1 MQQHVLILENGEG
14 NLELIAKLV
23 RRAGLT
29 PVGATSLTEGKAR
42 FSQKDAP
49 ETFLCAIVAYSL
61 PDARKGEA
69 IDFTVKSFIPT
80 IATTESLDSAIRDK
94 VLERDVVDYIP
105 KENSQNYDYL
115 NRLIGRLEK
124 NKSTGVI
131 VVSTNRVLRT
141 KTVSLLQRHNFIAFE
156 CLTATDAMQCLPEHN
171 NVRLV
176 ITDNTLP
183 DMTGTHFVSSL
194 RKAFSK
200 EQLAIMGVAGG
211 KGMLMS
217 AHFIK
222 SGANDFLRVPYC
234 HEEFLCR
241 VMQNVEYIESV
252 EEIRRVANTDYLT
265 GLPNRRHFFYM
276 VTVQH
281 QKLLENHALALIDLD
296 FFKSINDT
304 HGHDAGDIVL
314 KAIAALIE
322 FYFPDEIISRF
333 GGEEFCIYMPSITLE
348 NACKRLEDFRKVVE
362 AEVIQLPKTD
372 IKVTCSIGVS
382 GTHTQRVDKLLSL
395 ADKQLY
401 AAKHDGRNQVKCEA
415 PGASYQEQAS
425 LL

>member
-1 MQQHVLILENGEG
+1 MQQHVLIIENGEG

-42 FSQKDAP
+42 FSQNVP

-61 PDARKGEA
+61 PDAPHGQA
-69 IDFTVKSFIPT
+69 IDFTASAYIPT
-80 IATTESLDSAIRDK
+80 IATTETLDNATRDK
-94 VLERDVVDYIP
+94 VLERDVVDYVP

-115 NRLIGRLEK
+115 SRLISRLEK
-124 NKSTGVI
+124 NKSTGVL
-131 VVSTNRVLRT
+131 VVSTNRVLRSRT
-141 KTVSLLQRHNFIAFE
+141 ISLLQRHNFVAFE
-156 CLTATDAMQCLPEHN
+156 SLTANDAMQQLSGHQN
-171 NVRLV
+171 IRLV

-183 DMTGTHFVSSL
+183 DMTGTKFVAFL
-194 RKAFSK
+194 RKSFSK

-211 KGMLMS
+211 QGMLMS

-222 SGANDFLRVPYC
+222 SGANDFLRIPYC

-265 GLPNRRHFFYM
+265 GLPNRRHFFYT

-281 QKLLENHALALIDLD
+281 QSLSEDHALALIDLD

-314 KAIAALIE
+314 KAMAALIE

-333 GGEEFCIYMPSITLE
+333 GGEEFCIYMPNTPLDE
-348 NACKRLEDFRKVVE
+348 ACERLDDFRKVVE
-362 AEVIQLPKTD
+362 AEVIKLPTTD
-372 IKVTCSIGVS
+372 IKVTCSIGVC
-382 GTHTQRVDKLLSL
+382 GARTQRVDKLLSS

-401 AAKHDGRNQVKCEA
+401 AAKNNGRNQVMCEQ
-415 PGASYQEQAS
+415 PDTSSIEQAS

>member
-156 CLTATDAMQCLPEHN
+156 CLTATDAMQCLSEHN

-281 QKLLENHALALIDLD
+281 QKMLENHALALIDLD

>member
-1 MQQHVLILENGEG
+1 MQQHVLIIENGEG

-42 FSQKDAP
+42 FSQNMP

-61 PDARKGEA
+61 PDAPKGEA
-69 IDFTVKSFIPT
+69 IDFTVESFIPT

-115 NRLIGRLEK
+115 NRLISRLEK
-124 NKSTGVI
+124 NKSTGVV
-131 VVSTNRVLRT
+131 VVSTNRVLRS

-156 CLTATDAMQCLPEHN
+156 CLTATDAMQCLSEHK

-183 DMTGTHFVSSL
+183 DMTGTHFVASL

-241 VMQNVEYIESV
+241 VMQNVE
-252 EEIRRVANTDYLT
+252 

-281 QKLLENHALALIDLD
+281 QNLSEDHALALIDLD

-314 KAIAALIE
+314 KALAALIE

-333 GGEEFCIYMPSITLE
+333 GGEEFCIYMPSTPLKK
-348 NACKRLEDFRKVVE
+348 ACERLEDFRKVVE

-382 GTHTQRVDKLLSL
+382 GAHTQRVDKLLSL

-401 AAKHDGRNQVKCEA
+401 AAKNCGRNQVKCE
-415 PGASYQEQAS
+415 PPDVPQQEQAS

>member
-1 MQQHVLILENGEG
+1 MQQNVLIIENGEG

-29 PVGATSLTEGKAR
+29 PVGATSLIEGRAR
-42 FSQKDAP
+42 FEQEMP

-61 PDARKGEA
+61 PDAKQGQA
-69 IDFTVKSFIPT
+69 IDFAANAFIPT

-115 NRLIGRLEK
+115 SRLISRLEK

-131 VVSTNRVLRT
+131 VVSTNRLLRT
-141 KTVSLLQRHNFIAFE
+141 RTVSLLQQHNFIAFE
-156 CLTATDAMQCLPEHN
+156 CLTANEAMQHLAQHKN
-171 NVRLV
+171 IKLI

-183 DMTGTHFVSSL
+183 DMTGTQFVASL

-200 EQLAIMGVAGG
+200 EQLAIMGIAGG

-265 GLPNRRHFFYM
+265 GLPNRRHFFYTL
-276 VTVQH
+276 TVQH
-281 QKLLENHALALIDLD
+281 QHLSDNHALALIDLD

-314 KAIAALIE
+314 KAMAALIE
-322 FYFPDEIISRF
+322 FYFADEVISRF
-333 GGEEFCIYMPSITLE
+333 GGEEFCIYLPNTPLKD
-348 NACKRLEDFRKVVE
+348 ACKQLDDFRKVVE
-362 AEVIQLPKTD
+362 AEVIKLPTTD
-372 IKVTCSIGVS
+372 IKVTCSIGVC
-382 GTHTQRVDKLLSL
+382 GVATQRIDKLLSL

-401 AAKHDGRNQVKCEA
+401 AAKHNGRNQVMFEA
-415 PGASYQEQAS
+415 PDAPQLEQAS

>member
-156 CLTATDAMQCLPEHN
+156 CLTATDAMQCLSEHN

-281 QKLLENHALALIDLD
+281 KKLLENHALALIDLD

>member
-1 MQQHVLILENGEG
+1 MQQHVLIIENGEG

-156 CLTATDAMQCLPEHN
+156 CLTATDAMQCLSEHN

>member
-1 MQQHVLILENGEG
+1 
-14 NLELIAKLV
+14 
-23 RRAGLT
+23 
-29 PVGATSLTEGKAR
+29 
-42 FSQKDAP
+42 
-49 ETFLCAIVAYSL
+49 
-61 PDARKGEA
+61 
-69 IDFTVKSFIPT
+69 
-80 IATTESLDSAIRDK
+80 
-94 VLERDVVDYIP
+94 
-105 KENSQNYDYL
+105 
-115 NRLIGRLEK
+115 
-124 NKSTGVI
+124 
-131 VVSTNRVLRT
+131 
-141 KTVSLLQRHNFIAFE
+141 
-156 CLTATDAMQCLPEHN
+156 
-171 NVRLV
+171 
-176 ITDNTLP
+176 
-183 DMTGTHFVSSL
+183 
-194 RKAFSK
+194 
-200 EQLAIMGVAGG
+200 
-211 KGMLMS
+211 MLMS

-333 GGEEFCIYMPSITLE
+333 GGEEFCIYMLSITLE

>member
-1 MQQHVLILENGEG
+1 MQQHVLIIENGEG

-29 PVGATSLTEGKAR
+29 PVGETSLTEGKAR
-42 FSQKDAP
+42 FSQNMP

-61 PDARKGEA
+61 PDAPKGEA
-69 IDFTVKSFIPT
+69 IDFTVESFIPT

-115 NRLIGRLEK
+115 NRLISRLEK
-124 NKSTGVI
+124 NKSTGVV
-131 VVSTNRVLRT
+131 VVSTNRVLRS

-156 CLTATDAMQCLPEHN
+156 CLTATDAMQCLSEHK

-183 DMTGTHFVSSL
+183 DMTGTHFVASL

-281 QKLLENHALALIDLD
+281 QNLSEDHALALIDLD

-314 KAIAALIE
+314 KAMAALIE

-333 GGEEFCIYMPSITLE
+333 GGEEFCIYMPSTPLKE
-348 NACKRLEDFRKVVE
+348 ACERLDEFRKVVE
-362 AEVIQLPKTD
+362 AEIIQLPKSD

-382 GTHTQRVDKLLSL
+382 GAHTQRVDKLLSL

-401 AAKHDGRNQVKCEA
+401 AAKNSGRNQVKCE
-415 PGASYQEQAS
+415 PPDVPQQEQAS

>member
-156 CLTATDAMQCLPEHN
+156 CLTATDAMQCLSEHN

-382 GTHTQRVDKLLSL
+382 GTYTQRVDKLLSL

>member
-1 MQQHVLILENGEG
+1 MQQNVLIIENGES

-29 PVGATSLTEGKAR
+29 PVGATSLIEGRAR
-42 FSQKDAP
+42 FKQNMP
-49 ETFLCAIVAYSL
+49 ESFLCAIVAYSL
-61 PDARKGEA
+61 PDAKQGQA
-69 IDFTVKSFIPT
+69 IDFAANAFIPT
-80 IATTESLDSAIRDK
+80 IATTETLDSAIRDK
-94 VLERDVVDYIP
+94 VLERDVVDYVP

-115 NRLIGRLEK
+115 SRLIGRLEK

-131 VVSTNRVLRT
+131 VVSTNRLLRT
-141 KTVSLLQRHNFIAFE
+141 RTVSLLQRHNFMAFE
-156 CLTATDAMQCLPEHN
+156 CLTATDAMQRLAEHN
-171 NVRLV
+171 NIKLV

-183 DMTGTHFVSSL
+183 DMTGTQFVASL

-200 EQLAIMGVAGG
+200 EQLAIMGIAGG

-281 QKLLENHALALIDLD
+281 QLLSQHHALALIDLD

-314 KAIAALIE
+314 KAMAALIE

-333 GGEEFCIYMPSITLE
+333 GGEEFCIYLPNTPLDE
-348 NACKRLEDFRKVVE
+348 ACERPEAFRKVVE
-362 AEVIQLPKTD
+362 AEVIQLPSTD
-372 IKVTCSIGVS
+372 IKVTCSIGVC
-382 GTHTQRVDKLLSL
+382 GTQTQRIDKLLSL

-401 AAKHDGRNQVKCEA
+401 AAKNSGRNRVMCEEPDA
-415 PGASYQEQAS
+415 PQLEQAS

>member
-156 CLTATDAMQCLPEHN
+156 CLTATDAMQCLSEHN

-217 AHFIK
+217 SHFIK

>member
-61 PDARKGEA
+61 PDAPKGEA

-156 CLTATDAMQCLPEHN
+156 CLTATDAMQCLSEHN

>member
-1 MQQHVLILENGEG
+1 MQQHVLIIENGDG

-23 RRAGLT
+23 RRAGLI
-29 PVGATSLTEGKAR
+29 PVGATSLTEGKLR
-42 FSQKDAP
+42 FSQNVP
-49 ETFLCAIVAYSL
+49 ESFLCAIVAYSL
-61 PDARKGEA
+61 PDATQGQS
-69 IDFTVKSFIPT
+69 IDFATNAYLPT
-80 IATTESLDSAIRDK
+80 IATTETLDSTIRDK
-94 VLERDVVDYIP
+94 VLERDVVDYVP

-115 NRLIGRLEK
+115 SRLIGRLEK
-124 NKSTGVI
+124 NKSTGVV
-131 VVSTNRVLRT
+131 VVSTNRMLRT
-141 KTVSLLQRHNFIAFE
+141 KTISLLQRHNFTAFD
-156 CLTATDAMQCLPEHN
+156 CITATEAMQILSEHN
-171 NVRLV
+171 HIRLV

-183 DMTGTHFVSSL
+183 DMTGTQFVASL

-200 EQLAIMGVAGG
+200 EQLAIMGIAGG
-211 KGMLMS
+211 QRMLMS

-234 HEEFLCR
+234 QEEFLCR

-281 QKLLENHALALIDLD
+281 QLLSENHALALIDLD

-304 HGHDAGDIVL
+304 YGHDAGDIVL
-314 KAIAALIE
+314 KGLAALIE

-333 GGEEFCIYMPSITLE
+333 GGEEFCIYLPRTPLKE
-348 NACKRLEDFRKVVE
+348 ACDRLEAFRKVVE
-362 AEVIQLPKTD
+362 AEVIQLPTTD
-372 IKVTCSIGVS
+372 IKVTCSVGVS
-382 GTHTQRVDKLLSL
+382 GTVTQRVDKLLSS

-401 AAKHDGRNQVKCEA
+401 AAKNNGRNQLMCEQPDA
-415 PGASYQEQAS
+415 PSLVQSS

>member
-1 MQQHVLILENGEG
+1 MQQHVLIIENGES

-29 PVGATSLTEGKAR
+29 PIGATSLTEGKAR
-42 FSQKDAP
+42 FKQNMP
-49 ETFLCAIVAYSL
+49 ESFLCAIVAYSL
-61 PDARKGEA
+61 PDAQQGQA
-69 IDFTVKSFIPT
+69 IDFAINAFIPT
-80 IATTESLDSAIRDK
+80 IATTESLDNDIRDK
-94 VLERDVVDYIP
+94 VLERDVVDYVP

-115 NRLIGRLEK
+115 SRLIGRLEK

-141 KTVSLLQRHNFIAFE
+141 RTVSLLQRHNFIAFE
-156 CLTATDAMQCLPEHN
+156 CLTANDAMQCLSEHN
-171 NVRLV
+171 NIRLV

-183 DMTGTHFVSSL
+183 DMTGTQFVASL

-200 EQLAIMGVAGG
+200 EQLAIMGIAGG
-211 KGMLMS
+211 QGMLMS

-276 VTVQH
+276 VTVQS
-281 QKLLENHALALIDLD
+281 QLLSDKHALALIDLD

-304 HGHDAGDIVL
+304 YGHDAGDIVL
-314 KAIAALIE
+314 KAMAALIE

-333 GGEEFCIYMPSITLE
+333 GGEEFCIYFPNTPVAE
-348 NACKRLEDFRKVVE
+348 ACMRLDDFRKVVE
-362 AEVIQLPKTD
+362 AEVIQLPKAN
-372 IKVTCSIGVS
+372 IKVTCSIGVCGES
-382 GTHTQRVDKLLSL
+382 TQRVDKLLSS

-401 AAKHDGRNQVKCEA
+401 EAKNNGRNQVICDQIDCLPK
-415 PGASYQEQAS
+415 
-425 LL
+425 

>member
-1 MQQHVLILENGEG
+1 MQQHVLIIENGEG

-42 FSQKDAP
+42 FSQNMP

-61 PDARKGEA
+61 PDAPKGEA
-69 IDFTVKSFIPT
+69 IDFTVESFIPT

-115 NRLIGRLEK
+115 NRLISRLEK
-124 NKSTGVI
+124 NKSTGVV
-131 VVSTNRVLRT
+131 VVSTNRVLRS

-156 CLTATDAMQCLPEHN
+156 CLTATDAMQCLSEHK

-183 DMTGTHFVSSL
+183 DMTGTHFVASL

-252 EEIRRVANTDYLT
+252 EEISRVANTDYLT

-281 QKLLENHALALIDLD
+281 QNLSEDHALALIDLD

-314 KAIAALIE
+314 KAMAALIE

-333 GGEEFCIYMPSITLE
+333 GGEEFCIYMPSTPT
-348 NACKRLEDFRKVVE
+348 KRGL
-362 AEVIQLPKTD
+362 
-372 IKVTCSIGVS
+372 
-382 GTHTQRVDKLLSL
+382 
-395 ADKQLY
+395 
-401 AAKHDGRNQVKCEA
+401 
-415 PGASYQEQAS
+415 
-425 LL
+425 

>member
-1 MQQHVLILENGEG
+1 
-14 NLELIAKLV
+14 
-23 RRAGLT
+23 
-29 PVGATSLTEGKAR
+29 
-42 FSQKDAP
+42 
-49 ETFLCAIVAYSL
+49 
-61 PDARKGEA
+61 
-69 IDFTVKSFIPT
+69 
-80 IATTESLDSAIRDK
+80 
-94 VLERDVVDYIP
+94 
-105 KENSQNYDYL
+105 
-115 NRLIGRLEK
+115 
-124 NKSTGVI
+124 
-131 VVSTNRVLRT
+131 
-141 KTVSLLQRHNFIAFE
+141 
-156 CLTATDAMQCLPEHN
+156 MQCLSEHN

>member
-156 CLTATDAMQCLPEHN
+156 CLTATDAMQCLSEHN

>member
-141 KTVSLLQRHNFIAFE
+141 KMVSLLQRHNFIAFE
-156 CLTATDAMQCLPEHN
+156 CLTATDAMQCLSEHN

>member
-1 MQQHVLILENGEG
+1 MQQNVLIIENGEG

-29 PVGATSLTEGKAR
+29 PVGATSLTEGKVR
-42 FSQKDAP
+42 FSQDIP
-49 ETFLCAIVAYSL
+49 ESFLCAIVAYSL
-61 PDARKGEA
+61 PDAPQGQA
-69 IDFTVKSFIPT
+69 IDFTANAFIPT
-80 IATTESLDSAIRDK
+80 IATTETLDSGIRDK
-94 VLERDVVDYIP
+94 VLERDVVDYVP

-115 NRLIGRLEK
+115 SRLITRLEK

-141 KTVSLLQRHNFIAFE
+141 KTITLLQRHNFMAFE
-156 CLTATDAMQCLPEHN
+156 CLTATDAMHILSEHN
-171 NVRLV
+171 HIRLV

-183 DMTGTHFVSSL
+183 DMTGTQFVASL

-211 KGMLMS
+211 QGMLMS

-222 SGANDFLRVPYC
+222 SGANDFLRLPYC

-281 QKLLENHALALIDLD
+281 QFLSEHHALALIDLD

-314 KAIAALIE
+314 KALAALIE

-333 GGEEFCIYMPSITLE
+333 GGEEFCIYLPNTPIE
-348 NACKRLEDFRKVVE
+348 EACERLEDFRKVVE
-362 AEVIQLPKTD
+362 SEVIQLPSTD

-382 GTHTQRVDKLLSL
+382 GAVTQRVDKLLSL

-401 AAKHDGRNQVKCEA
+401 AAKNNGRNQVMCEQ
-415 PGASYQEQAS
+415 PDASPLEQVS

>member
-156 CLTATDAMQCLPEHN
+156 CLTATDAMQCLSEHN

-276 VTVQH
+276 VTVQY